1 MPYKQNICN
10 ELLSLADKDYREFH
24 ARLMPTVDKGK
35 IIGIR
40 TPVLRGY
47 AKSIIGTQ
55 AAKDF
60 LNDIP
65 HFYYEENNL
74 HALLIEDIKDANE
87 QTEALEKFLPQID
100 NWATCD
106 LLRPK
111 ALLKESELLLQKIK
125 TWLKFEHTYTVRFGM
140 GMLLVRFLDED
151 FSPEFLSLVAEV
163 ESEEYYIRMMQAW
176 YFATA
181 LAKQWDIT
189 VCYITEH
196 SLEKWTHNKT
206 IQKACESYRIKDEQ
220 KAFLKELKQK

>member
-1 MPYKQNICN
+1 MAKTIRD
-10 ELLSLADKDYREFH
+10 ELLMLGEEGYREFH
-24 ARLMPTVDKGK
+24 SRLMPTVSKEK

-40 TPVLRGY
+40 IPVLRRY
-47 AKSIIGTQ
+47 AKSLEPARAQGFLKIGE
-55 AAKDF
+55 
-60 LNDIP
+60 

-74 HALLIEDIKDANE
+74 HAMLIEGIKDAGE
-87 QTEALEKFLPQID
+87 QAEALERFLPQID

-111 ALLKESELLLQKIK
+111 ALFKDGELLLKKIRE
-125 TWLKFEHTYTVRFGM
+125 WLKSEHTYTIRFGM

-151 FSPEFLSLVAEV
+151 FSPEFLKLVAKV
-163 ESEEYYIRMMQAW
+163 ESEEYYVRMMQAW

-189 VCYITEH
+189 VCYLTERR
-196 SLEKWTHNKT
+196 LPKWTHNKT

-220 KAFLKELKQK
+220 KAFLKGLKQK